1 MQKKIYHQFNKFL
14 IPLAYNISFILQ
26 SLVILLSG
34 AVVEVIADE
43 NGLVNRI
50 YFQDDVMRFEKFPE
64 LFMIDATY
72 KLNELRL
79 PLIIIMK
86 VDGNGASEIVA
97 FWIVY
102 DEGRHTVTEMIKIFK
117 RCNENWSKIRC
128 IMSDKDFGERNFLF
142 EHIPGFPLLI
152 CLFHV
157 LKAFK
162 GARLLLKN
170 SVLPRMNDSLH

>member
-1 MQKKIYHQFNKFL
+1 VEDSVRTGAGNCPEF
-14 IPLAYNISFILQ
+14 AFILQ

-34 AVVEVIADE
+34 AVVEVIADK
-43 NGLVNRI
+43 NGLVNGI
-50 YFQDDVMRFEKFPE
+50 YFQDDVMRRMFEKFPE

-79 PLIIIMK
+79 PLFIIMPN

-97 FWIVY
+97 LWIVS

-128 IMSDKDFGERNFLF
+128 IMSDKDFGERNFLS

-152 CLFHV
+152 CLFYV